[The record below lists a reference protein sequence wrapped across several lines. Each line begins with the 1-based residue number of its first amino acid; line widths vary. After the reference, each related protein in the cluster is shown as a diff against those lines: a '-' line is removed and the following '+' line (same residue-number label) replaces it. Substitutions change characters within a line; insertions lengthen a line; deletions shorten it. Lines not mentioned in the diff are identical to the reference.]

1 MGKVYNNRLPKWQ
14 LYEQWQDPLLAMVDI
29 GGVVVDVLWLKNI
42 SVQQQTQKGKPK
54 ITLGGKKKKMGPFAL
69 ELSALTPVN
78 CGIVVMF

>member
-1 MGKVYNNRLPKWQ
+1 MKRPTVQDFLSAHMGKIYNNRLPKWQ

-54 ITLGGKKKKMGPFAL
+54 ITLGGKEKKKRDL
-69 ELSALTPVN
+69 LL
-78 CGIVVMF
+78 